1 MRLEFSGDRAMSRRG
16 AQRRQLSR
24 HDARALR
31 RRAYALSQTAAKRI
45 YLDQLAALVEIFEAQ
60 GLDAA
65 LSYLPNEGAEA
76 CPKQS

>member
-1 MRLEFSGDRAMSRRG
+1 MSGLQIHAIPEGQPSMSRRG

-24 HDARALR
+24 HDARELR

-45 YLDQLAALVEIFEAQ
+45 YADQLATLTEIFEAQ

-65 LSYLPNEGAEA
+65 LSHQPDEG
-76 CPKQS
+76 